1 MLCVTATYN
10 KIIARIVL
18 IVNEKGVRNEP
29 RNSEA
34 GKGEHDPVL
43 GNRATDRRMRNDHNK
58 MDANGTHRGTAQQ
71 DDGRHGKHP
80 EREGKRMNVPMVLSI
95 RETAKQAGV
104 PVAAVRR
111 WVRDKRVRVVTSGNR
126 YYVSWASVVKF
137 LEEGE
142 EQEG

>member
-1 MLCVTATYN
+1 
-10 KIIARIVL
+10 
-18 IVNEKGVRNEP
+18 
-29 RNSEA
+29 
-34 GKGEHDPVL
+34 
-43 GNRATDRRMRNDHNK
+43 
-58 MDANGTHRGTAQQ
+58 
-71 DDGRHGKHP
+71 
-80 EREGKRMNVPMVLSI
+80 MNVPMVLSI

-111 WVRDKRVRVVTSGNR
+111 WVRDKRVRVVTIGNR

>member
-1 MLCVTATYN
+1 M
-10 KIIARIVL
+10 L

-34 GKGEHDPVL
+34 GEGEHDPVL
-43 GNRATDRRMRNDHNK
+43 GNCTTDRRMRNDHNK

-71 DDGRHGKHP
+71 DDGRHGKYP
-80 EREGKRMNVPMVLSI
+80 EGEGKRMNVPMVLSI